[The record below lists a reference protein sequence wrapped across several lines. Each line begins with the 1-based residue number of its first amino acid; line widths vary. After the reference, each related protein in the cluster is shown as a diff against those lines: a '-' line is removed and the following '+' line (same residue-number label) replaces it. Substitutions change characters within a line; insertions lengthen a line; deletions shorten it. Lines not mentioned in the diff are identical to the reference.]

1 MAPKTLQPPV
11 DTPPDMMSK
20 PRPGAGRPPCAPDA
34 FAAVLVSRLGGITER
49 HAKRLLSADA
59 SELPARLWRVV
70 ALAIE
75 QGCRTR
81 AEFTELLNE
90 HLGPA

>member
-1 MAPKTLQPPV
+1 MAPKTLLPPV
-11 DTPPDMMSK
+11 DTPPAMMSQ
-20 PRPGAGRPPCAPDA
+20 PRPGAGRPAVAPDL
-34 FAAVLVSRLGGITER
+34 FAAMLVSRLGGITER
-49 HAKRLLSADA
+49 HAKRLLSVDP

-70 ALAIE
+70 ALAVA

-81 AEFTELLNE
+81 ADFEDILNE